1 MYCSR
6 IRFFIIYYN
15 SNILKN
21 ILNDILKFSF
31 NFSKS
36 LQNPLQL
43 FLNYLLKRYLHGIQ
57 LFKINCFFLRNDH
70 FTQKD
75 TEIRKSI
82 LYVRRLNLSA
92 RYEAKSL
99 RLRSSRREVKVCRIE
114 IISKPLVQVLYG
126 NKTIG

>member
-1 MYCSR
+1 MVY
-6 IRFFIIYYN
+6 
-15 SNILKN
+15 
-21 ILNDILKFSF
+21 

-36 LQNPLQL
+36 
-43 FLNYLLKRYLHGIQ
+43 IA
-57 LFKINCFFLRNDH
+57 FFYETII
-70 FTQKD
+70 TQKD